1 MTGPARRD
9 DEDLDGPAEGSAN
22 LRYPPQPPIPE
33 PGSETPRP
41 GRPRDPTLD
50 AMGIAFGPELAT
62 ERARN
67 NRAAAVL
74 AIAAIMEA
82 QRADP
87 AALRWLFDPSEAE
100 RDGYAPRWSVLAE
113 LGRVS
118 REHGPAQ
125 AVARARTL
133 DPEAS
138 ARAQVAHLRR
148 LRRGLPPLTADGLI
162 EVMRRALN
170 EHLGTRAL
178 GEDWRE
184 VAAHALRVLALSVRA
199 ADDGDENAPRKS
211 ALSVGAAE
219 AEAQGGR
226 SRNSARPSGAT
237 ERGRR

>member
-1 MTGPARRD
+1 MSGR
-9 DEDLDGPAEGSAN
+9 DGPAGPKGSA
-22 LRYPPQPPIPE
+22 PIPE
-33 PGSETPRP
+33 PGSGSRRP

-50 AMGIAFGPELAT
+50 AMGIAFGPELTT

-74 AIAAIMEA
+74 AIAAIIEA

-100 RDGYAPRWSVLAE
+100 RDDYAPRWSVLAE
-113 LGRVS
+113 LGRIS
-118 REHGPAQ
+118 KEHGPAQ

-138 ARAQVAHLRR
+138 ARAQVAQLRG
-148 LRRGLPPLTADGLI
+148 LRVGLPPLTADGLI
-162 EVMRRALN
+162 EGMRRALN

-178 GEDWRE
+178 GDDWRE

-199 ADDGDENAPRKS
+199 GDDDGDGNAPRKS
-211 ALSVGAAE
+211 ALSVGA
-219 AEAQGGR
+219 R
-226 SRNSARPSGAT
+226 AT